1 VASSFASGEKVRI
14 LDGVFANFTGVVTDV
29 DAERRSLK
37 IVLTVFSRE
46 LTIELRFTQVQKA
59 A

>member
-14 LDGVFANFTGVVTDV
+14 LDGVFANFTGVVTGV
-29 DAERRSLK
+29 DPERRTLE
-37 IVLTVFSRE
+37 IMLTFFGRE
-46 LTIELRFTQVQKA
+46 VTIDLRFTQVQKA